1 MTFQGTADALQFH
14 QWQGVATR
22 MVQMEGT
29 KVFVRIAKCICLNWQ
44 IDVATQPSSET
55 SEQSRANVFSGTKAR
70 WLPPTNYFTLQ
81 HIPIHHL
88 DKCISQNWFFSLQ
101 FDKCIC
107 LYYKMYLYKL
117 TNVFLQSAQCICN
130 SACHLLCSAA
140 PFGQSSFHKKSFCV
154 TYFLSNRLF
163 VVHHRVK
170 RWFAS
175 KESAQKN
182 SILKWWDFTHV

>member
-1 MTFQGTADALQFH
+1 MARCCNQNGANGGHKSICPNCKMYLFKLTNRCCNATK
-14 QWQGVATR
+14 QWNVWAESCKCVLGHKS
-22 MVQMEGT
+22 QM
-29 KVFVRIAKCICLNWQ
+29 I
-44 IDVATQPSSET
+44 T
-55 SEQSRANVFSGTKAR
+55 S
-70 WLPPTNYFTLQ
+70 YFTLQ

>member
-70 WLPPTNYFTLQ
+70 WLPSTLHCSTSLSTIWTNVFLKT
-81 HIPIHHL
+81 
-88 DKCISQNWFFSLQ
+88 DFFSLQ